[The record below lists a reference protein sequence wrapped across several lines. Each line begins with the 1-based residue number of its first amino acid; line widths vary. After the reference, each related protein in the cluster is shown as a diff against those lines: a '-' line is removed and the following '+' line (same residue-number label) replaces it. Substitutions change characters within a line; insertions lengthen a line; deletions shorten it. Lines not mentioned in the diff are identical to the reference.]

1 MSYFFLEAYE
11 RVHKNRVEEYERM
24 GTAVDKIVEQTEP
37 GMLIHTQNKVSEND
51 HEVVY
56 RWLEVYEK
64 YEDFGL
70 HLENESVHSHMQ
82 KISDGILTGPIE
94 VVVYS
99 DWSEEQKEFCR
110 QIPGIRISFAPLVN
124 GYFR

>member
-37 GMLIHTQNKVSEND
+37 GMLIHTQTKVSEND

-64 YEDFGL
+64 YEDFRF
-70 HLENESVHSHMQ
+70 HIENESVHSHMQ

-94 VVVYS
+94 VVIYG
-99 DWSEEQKEFCR
+99 DWNEEQKESCR
-110 QIPGIRISFAPLVN
+110 QIPGISLSFAPMVN